1 MRYLI
6 AAIAIAPFAA
16 LLLSMATGRAHVRTC
31 CAPVSHLEPPATT
44 SERDTSRTARPSVAE
59 QPTTAVGGWSLN
71 AACRQAATP
80 L

>member
-16 LLLSMATGRAHVRTC
+16 LLLSMATGRAHVRAC
-31 CAPVSHLEPPATT
+31 CAPVSLDTT
-44 SERDTSRTARPSVAE
+44 TARDTSRTARPGVAE
-59 QPTTAVGGWSLN
+59 QPATALGGRSLN
-71 AACRQAATP
+71 AAGRQTGTP